1 MTDHDMSAEL
11 KKSKAANAA
20 LQEQLNDVANL
31 RQGDDR
37 EQNLILKPKGT
48 AGTHYSIQVEMGLSG
63 SKKKNNQYK
72 GVQVCAS
79 DDVLTESQLTI
90 KAVCPP

>member
-1 MTDHDMSAEL
+1 MTHCGMSAEL

-20 LQEQLNDVANL
+20 LQEPLNYVSNL

-48 AGTHYSIQVEMGLSG
+48 AGTQDSMQVEMGLSG
-63 SKKKNNQYK
+63 SKKKNDQYK

-79 DDVLTESQLTI
+79 NDVLTESQLTI
-90 KAVCPP
+90 NAACPL